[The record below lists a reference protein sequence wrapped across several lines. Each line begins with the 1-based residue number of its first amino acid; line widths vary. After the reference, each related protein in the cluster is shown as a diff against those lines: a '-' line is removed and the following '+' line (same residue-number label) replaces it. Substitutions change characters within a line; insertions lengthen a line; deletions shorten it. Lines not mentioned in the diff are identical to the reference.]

1 MKILPL
7 ARRAKQLWPT
17 SRHNRRQWLMQTVE
31 LYRSGRHVLANGKVS
46 WR

>member
-17 SRHNRRQWLMQTVE
+17 SRHNRRQWLKQTVE
-31 LYRSGRHVLANGKVS
+31 LYRTGRHVLCGGVVK